1 MKRILVLLAVLLL
14 VSCGGEVDAPA
25 GDMLTVTDGEQSVTY
40 SVTDIEAL
48 PAAEATFRE
57 VTYVGTPLTA
67 LLEDAGFD
75 PTAIRAVKATASDGF
90 SANYEAELF
99 ALPDTIVATATSD
112 GALTEEDGAFRMVLP
127 DQEGKLNV
135 RQLVELTVIR

>member
-14 VSCGGEVDAPA
+14 VACGGEADAPA
-25 GDMLTVTDGEQSVTY
+25 GDLLTVTDGEQAVTY
-40 SVTDIEAL
+40 SVSDIEAL
-48 PAAEATFRE
+48 PATEAAFRE
-57 VTYVGTPLTA
+57 VTYVGVRLTT

-90 SANYEAELF
+90 SANYEAALF
-99 ALPDTIVATATSD
+99 ALPDTIVATATSE
-112 GALTEEDGAFRMVLP
+112 GALTEEDGTFRMVLP